1 MRGETLAAMLRTLT
15 LTLAAPTDLRH
26 AFAARSFAVTVYRPL
41 IYHFAPASNDAR
53 PAGEHGVGSVSD
65 RR

>member
-41 IYHFAPASNDAR
+41 IYHFR
-53 PAGEHGVGSVSD
+53 AGVE
-65 RR
+65 